1 MFGYFALK
9 PLSTAWKCF
18 CSSPVQ
24 TPTICTLPLVL
35 VEPLAVVA
43 PLLLLLLFEL
53 LLPPQAASARTDPT
67 AMTAVVV
74 TRIRFTELLLSQ
86 GIRRRCPYP
95 SPGRRSGV
103 RACRSPR

>member
-1 MFGYFALK
+1 
-9 PLSTAWKCF
+9 
-18 CSSPVQ
+18 
-24 TPTICTLPLVL
+24 LVL

-74 TRIRFTELLLSQ
+74 TRIRFT
-86 GIRRRCPYP
+86 
-95 SPGRRSGV
+95 
-103 RACRSPR
+103 